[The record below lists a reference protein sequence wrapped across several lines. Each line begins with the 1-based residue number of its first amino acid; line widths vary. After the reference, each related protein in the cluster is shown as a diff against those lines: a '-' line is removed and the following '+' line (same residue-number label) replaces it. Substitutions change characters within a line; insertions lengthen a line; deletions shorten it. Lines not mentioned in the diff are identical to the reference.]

1 MPRVGR
7 ASKQADADFLS
18 VATIGPIKKGPIFA
32 EIKED
37 RLRNRG

>member
-1 MPRVGR
+1 MPRVDRG
-7 ASKQADADFLS
+7 SKQADADFLS
-18 VATIGPIKKGPIFA
+18 VATIGLIRKATIFA